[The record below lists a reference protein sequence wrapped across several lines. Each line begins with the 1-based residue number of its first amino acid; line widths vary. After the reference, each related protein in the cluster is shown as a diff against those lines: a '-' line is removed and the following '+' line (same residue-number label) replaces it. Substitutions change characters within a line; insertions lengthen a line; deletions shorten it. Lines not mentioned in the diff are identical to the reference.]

1 MTTLLAQ
8 VADLPRDRVTRLD
21 EGPADPIAAAL
32 AGGPSELP
40 AAIVHRGAP
49 TDSPSEMVNGVLDDL
64 ESAAIGLFPA
74 WLPGADGIPGPG
86 GAGLAAV
93 RAVAAAHARESGQY
107 GPFLADLAAVAL
119 AGGRSAVRRRFA
131 AEIRAAGLRRVLTS
145 ALGRE
150 RMVLIVDVPVGLSPG
165 EEQVLVAGAE
175 WLAARARCGVWLTGA
190 RLSTVDWIPSVRFA
204 VEPSTVVDYPVVTG
218 SPHPRSTVEAALE
231 AALSAQTWAAGRRWN
246 ETYQPHALR
255 PPVRLDLVWPA
266 ERCVVEIDGPEHCQ
280 PVRPTLVSA
289 VGVFF
294 MRQYLSE
301 ALPDEL
307 VEAGRV
313 DGAHSLRIFWS
324 IVLPIARPPMAVLFM
339 ITFVHA
345 WNDFFW
351 PFIVLDM
358 TNPTVPVALTQL
370 SAGYVRDQSLI
381 MAGALL
387 GTLPLLALFVVFGRQ
402 IVGGIMQGAVKG

>member
-1 MTTLLAQ
+1 MTTDSIPVQAADPRPATARKTRKATPAGDRRRQLFRHPGAGRQHHAGPVAYILLGFAALVSLFPLYWTM
-8 VADLPRDRVTRLD
+8 VAASTDNTRVTQTPPPFLP
-21 EGPADPIAAAL
+21 GPHLLENLGKAWEDAAL
-32 AGGPSELP
+32 GKAMLNS
-40 AAIVHRGAP
+40 
-49 TDSPSEMVNGVLDDL
+49 
-64 ESAAIGLFPA
+64 
-74 WLPGADGIPGPG
+74 
-86 GAGLAAV
+86 
-93 RAVAAAHARESGQY
+93 
-107 GPFLADLAAVAL
+107 
-119 AGGRSAVRRRFA
+119 
-131 AEIRAAGLRRVLTS
+131 
-145 ALGRE
+145 
-150 RMVLIVDVPVGLSPG
+150 LI
-165 EEQVLVAGAE
+165 VAGAI
-175 WLAARARCGVWLTGA
+175 A
-190 RLSTVDWIPSVRFA
+190 LSTVLFATLAGFAFAKLRFKGRNILLMLVIGTMMVPPQLGVVPLFMMMTELGWGQKLPA
-204 VEPSTVVDYPVVTG
+204 V
-218 SPHPRSTVEAALE
+218 
-231 AALSAQTWAAGRRWN
+231 
-246 ETYQPHALR
+246 
-255 PPVRLDLVWPA
+255 
-266 ERCVVEIDGPEHCQ
+266 IF
-280 PVRPTLVSA
+280 PTLVSA

>member
-1 MTTLLAQ
+1 MTTDSIPVRTADARPGTERNARKTTPSGGRRRGLFRHPGAGRQHHAGPVAYILLGIAALFSLFPLYWTM
-8 VADLPRDRVTRLD
+8 VAASTDNTRVTQTPPPFLP
-21 EGPADPIAAAL
+21 GPHLLENLGKAWQDAAL
-32 AGGPSELP
+32 GKAMLNS
-40 AAIVHRGAP
+40 
-49 TDSPSEMVNGVLDDL
+49 
-64 ESAAIGLFPA
+64 
-74 WLPGADGIPGPG
+74 
-86 GAGLAAV
+86 
-93 RAVAAAHARESGQY
+93 
-107 GPFLADLAAVAL
+107 
-119 AGGRSAVRRRFA
+119 
-131 AEIRAAGLRRVLTS
+131 
-145 ALGRE
+145 
-150 RMVLIVDVPVGLSPG
+150 LIV
-165 EEQVLVAGAE
+165 AGVIA
-175 WLAARARCGVWLTGA
+175 
-190 RLSTVDWIPSVRFA
+190 LSTVLFATLAGFAFAKLRFKGRNILLMLVIGTMMVPPQLGVVPLFMMMTELGWGQKLPA
-204 VEPSTVVDYPVVTG
+204 V
-218 SPHPRSTVEAALE
+218 
-231 AALSAQTWAAGRRWN
+231 
-246 ETYQPHALR
+246 
-255 PPVRLDLVWPA
+255 
-266 ERCVVEIDGPEHCQ
+266 IF
-280 PVRPTLVSA
+280 PTLVSA

-387 GTLPLLALFVVFGRQ
+387 GTLPLLALFIVFGRQ

>member
-1 MTTLLAQ
+1 MTTDSIPVQTADARPGTARKARKATPSGGRRRQLFRHPGAGRQHHAGPVAYILLGIAALFSLFPLYWTM
-8 VADLPRDRVTRLD
+8 VAASTDNTRVTQTPPPFLP
-21 EGPADPIAAAL
+21 GPHLLENLGKAWQDAAL
-32 AGGPSELP
+32 GKAMLNS
-40 AAIVHRGAP
+40 
-49 TDSPSEMVNGVLDDL
+49 
-64 ESAAIGLFPA
+64 
-74 WLPGADGIPGPG
+74 
-86 GAGLAAV
+86 
-93 RAVAAAHARESGQY
+93 
-107 GPFLADLAAVAL
+107 
-119 AGGRSAVRRRFA
+119 
-131 AEIRAAGLRRVLTS
+131 
-145 ALGRE
+145 
-150 RMVLIVDVPVGLSPG
+150 LIV
-165 EEQVLVAGAE
+165 AGVIA
-175 WLAARARCGVWLTGA
+175 
-190 RLSTVDWIPSVRFA
+190 LSTVLFATLAGFAFAKLRFKGRNILLMLVIGTMMVPPQLGVVPLFMMITELGWGQKLPA
-204 VEPSTVVDYPVVTG
+204 V
-218 SPHPRSTVEAALE
+218 
-231 AALSAQTWAAGRRWN
+231 
-246 ETYQPHALR
+246 
-255 PPVRLDLVWPA
+255 
-266 ERCVVEIDGPEHCQ
+266 IF
-280 PVRPTLVSA
+280 PTLVSA

>member
-1 MTTLLAQ
+1 MTTDSIPVQA
-8 VADLPRDRVTRLD
+8 ADVRPGTARRARK
-21 EGPADPIAAAL
+21 
-32 AGGPSELP
+32 
-40 AAIVHRGAP
+40 GAP
-49 TDSPSEMVNGVLDDL
+49 SG
-64 ESAAIGLFPA
+64 GRRRRLFAHPRA
-74 WLPGADGIPGPG
+74 GRQHHAGPV
-86 GAGLAAV
+86 AYILLGLAAV
-93 RAVAAAHARESGQY
+93 FSLFPLYWTMVAASTDNTRVTQTPP
-107 GPFLADLAAVAL
+107 PFLPGPHLLENLGKAWRDA
-119 AGGRSAVRRRFA
+119 
-131 AEIRAAGLRRVLTS
+131 
-145 ALGRE
+145 ALGKA
-150 RMVLIVDVPVGLSPG
+150 MLNSMI
-165 EEQVLVAGAE
+165 VAGVIA
-175 WLAARARCGVWLTGA
+175 
-190 RLSTVDWIPSVRFA
+190 LSTVLFATLAGFAFAKLRFKGRNILLMLVIGTMLVPPQLGVVPLFMMMTQLGWGQKLPA
-204 VEPSTVVDYPVVTG
+204 V
-218 SPHPRSTVEAALE
+218 
-231 AALSAQTWAAGRRWN
+231 
-246 ETYQPHALR
+246 
-255 PPVRLDLVWPA
+255 
-266 ERCVVEIDGPEHCQ
+266 IF
-280 PVRPTLVSA
+280 PTLVSA

-294 MRQYLSE
+294 MRQYLTE

-387 GTLPLLALFVVFGRQ
+387 GTLPLLAMFIVFGRQ

>member
-1 MTTLLAQ
+1 MTTDSIPVQAADARPETARKTRPGTSSSGRRRRLFRHPGAGRQHHAGPVAYILLGIAALFSLFPLYWTM
-8 VADLPRDRVTRLD
+8 VAASTDNTRVTQTPPPFLP
-21 EGPADPIAAAL
+21 GPHLLENLGKAWQDAAL
-32 AGGPSELP
+32 GKAMLNS
-40 AAIVHRGAP
+40 
-49 TDSPSEMVNGVLDDL
+49 
-64 ESAAIGLFPA
+64 
-74 WLPGADGIPGPG
+74 
-86 GAGLAAV
+86 
-93 RAVAAAHARESGQY
+93 
-107 GPFLADLAAVAL
+107 
-119 AGGRSAVRRRFA
+119 
-131 AEIRAAGLRRVLTS
+131 
-145 ALGRE
+145 
-150 RMVLIVDVPVGLSPG
+150 LIV
-165 EEQVLVAGAE
+165 AGVIA
-175 WLAARARCGVWLTGA
+175 
-190 RLSTVDWIPSVRFA
+190 LSTVLFATLAGFAFAKLRFKGRNILLMLVIGTMMVPPQLGVVPLFMMMTELGWGQKLPA
-204 VEPSTVVDYPVVTG
+204 V
-218 SPHPRSTVEAALE
+218 
-231 AALSAQTWAAGRRWN
+231 
-246 ETYQPHALR
+246 
-255 PPVRLDLVWPA
+255 
-266 ERCVVEIDGPEHCQ
+266 IF
-280 PVRPTLVSA
+280 PTLVSA